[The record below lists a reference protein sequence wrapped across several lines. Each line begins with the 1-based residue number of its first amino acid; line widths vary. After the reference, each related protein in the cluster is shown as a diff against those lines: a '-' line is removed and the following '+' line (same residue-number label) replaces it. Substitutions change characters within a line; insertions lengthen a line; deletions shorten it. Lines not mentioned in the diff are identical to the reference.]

1 MALRTSSLWKNMAT
15 RLRGNSTFATST
27 TPKLRSYAHTAY
39 VNHPDAKP
47 RRMKLEY
54 CPVYVAL
61 GMIALQ
67 IFLGLETIVHQLRR
81 SPNVCKFAPVC
92 VKKSRREIV
101 AEVDEPDLVLEE
113 ADKFLKKS
121 WFRHI
126 AHVQDFDDQSVMHDP
141 MRGDVLAR
149 KPRAV
154 TLKSV
159 GVDPNPHAH

>member
-1 MALRTSSLWKNMAT
+1 
-15 RLRGNSTFATST
+15 
-27 TPKLRSYAHTAY
+27 
-39 VNHPDAKP
+39 
-47 RRMKLEY
+47 
-54 CPVYVAL
+54 
-61 GMIALQ
+61 MIALQ
-67 IFLGLETIVHQLRR
+67 MSLGLETIVHQLRR
-81 SPNVCKFAPVC
+81 SPNVR

-101 AEVDEPDLVLEE
+101 AEVEEPDLVLEE

-126 AHVQDFDDQSVMHDP
+126 AHIQDFDDQSVMHDP

-159 GVDPNPHAH
+159 GVDPNPHGY

>member
-1 MALRTSSLWKNMAT
+1 MGVPKISNDIDLLHPTAELEKQKHKLK
-15 RLRGNSTFATST
+15 RLVQSPDSTF
-27 TPKLRSYAHTAY
+27 
-39 VNHPDAKP
+39 
-47 RRMKLEY
+47 LEGGVGVF
-54 CPVYVAL
+54 PVYMAL

-67 IFLGLETIVHQLRR
+67 MCLGLETIVHQLRQ
-81 SPNVCKFAPVC
+81 SPNVR

-101 AEVDEPDLVLEE
+101 AEVDEAEVVLEE

-126 AHVQDFDDQSVMHDP
+126 AHVQDFDDQSVMRDP

-154 TLKSV
+154 TLESV
-159 GVDPNPHAH
+159 GVDPKPEGH